1 MISNGLPSITS
12 QSNGSSEFIRH
23 GPCNNCGSSDGNAI
37 YTDHSYCFVCHSY
50 TDEQENII
58 HIHTTKNAVQIK
70 GSAERLQKRRI
81 SQSTCERFKVYR
93 DGDKL
98 RFFMNKGDCERM
110 GILFSFTTMKNH
122 KNIQSLQ
129 DKTLPIKINGH
140 SIDDAAKVVLVQN
153 LFRDMNIVMMQ
164 APGLKSV
171 KDMISAM
178 MAWYEDKNFF
188 GIELVS
194 EPGFDPQDY
203 FDITDNNWKLD
214 HLPEKIIQAQR
225 LCFGPDELKT
235 S

>member
-1 MISNGLPSITS
+1 MRQLLLIVSVHLFLFLVLFAYHAQAEEDLWYVEEFDTFVVTAKNGEVT
-12 QSNGSSEFIRH
+12 H
-23 GPCNNCGSSDGNAI
+23 
-37 YTDHSYCFVCHSY
+37 
-50 TDEQENII
+50 
-58 HIHTTKNAVQIK
+58 
-70 GSAERLQKRRI
+70 
-81 SQSTCERFKVYR
+81 
-93 DGDKL
+93 GDKL

-178 MAWYEDKNFF
+178 MAWYEDKKFF

-194 EPGFDPQDY
+194 KPGFDPKDY
-203 FDITDNNWKLD
+203 FDIIDNNWKLD
-214 HLPEKIIQAQR
+214 DLPEKITEAQG
-225 LCFGPDELKT
+225 LCLEPDQKSIT
-235 S
+235 

>member
-1 MISNGLPSITS
+1 MRQVLLILSVHLFLFLVLFAYHVQADEDQWYVEEFDTFVVTAKNGEVT
-12 QSNGSSEFIRH
+12 H
-23 GPCNNCGSSDGNAI
+23 
-37 YTDHSYCFVCHSY
+37 
-50 TDEQENII
+50 
-58 HIHTTKNAVQIK
+58 
-70 GSAERLQKRRI
+70 
-81 SQSTCERFKVYR
+81 
-93 DGDKL
+93 GDKL
-98 RFFMNKGDCERM
+98 RFFMNKGDCSRM

-140 SIDDAAKVVLVQN
+140 QVDDAAKVILVQN

-171 KDMISAM
+171 KDMINAM

-225 LCFGPDELKT
+225 LCLGPDEIKQ

>member
-1 MISNGLPSITS
+1 MRQLLLIVSVHLFLFLVLFAYHAQADEDQWYVEEFDTFVVTAKNGEVT
-12 QSNGSSEFIRH
+12 
-23 GPCNNCGSSDGNAI
+23 
-37 YTDHSYCFVCHSY
+37 Y
-50 TDEQENII
+50 
-58 HIHTTKNAVQIK
+58 
-70 GSAERLQKRRI
+70 
-81 SQSTCERFKVYR
+81 
-93 DGDKL
+93 GDKL

-194 EPGFDPQDY
+194 KPGFDPSDY
-203 FDITDNNWKLD
+203 FDIIDNNWKLD
-214 HLPEKIIQAQR
+214 DLPKKITEAQG
-225 LCFGPDELKT
+225 LCLEPDEKSIT
-235 S
+235 

>member
-1 MISNGLPSITS
+1 MRQILLILSVHLFLFLVLFAYHAQAEEDLWYVEEFDTFVVTAKNGEVT
-12 QSNGSSEFIRH
+12 H
-23 GPCNNCGSSDGNAI
+23 
-37 YTDHSYCFVCHSY
+37 
-50 TDEQENII
+50 
-58 HIHTTKNAVQIK
+58 
-70 GSAERLQKRRI
+70 
-81 SQSTCERFKVYR
+81 
-93 DGDKL
+93 GDKL
-98 RFFMNKGDCERM
+98 RFFMNKGDCSRM

-140 SIDDAAKVVLVQN
+140 QVDDAAKVILVQN

-194 EPGFDPQDY
+194 KPGFDPSDY
-203 FDITDNNWKLD
+203 FDIIDNNWKLD
-214 HLPEKIIQAQR
+214 DLPEKITEAQG
-225 LCFGPDELKT
+225 LCLEPDEKSLT
-235 S
+235 

>member
-1 MISNGLPSITS
+1 MRQILLILSVHLFLFLVLFAYHAQAEEDLWYVEEFDTFVVTAKNGEVT
-12 QSNGSSEFIRH
+12 H
-23 GPCNNCGSSDGNAI
+23 
-37 YTDHSYCFVCHSY
+37 
-50 TDEQENII
+50 
-58 HIHTTKNAVQIK
+58 
-70 GSAERLQKRRI
+70 
-81 SQSTCERFKVYR
+81 
-93 DGDKL
+93 GDKL
-98 RFFMNKGDCERM
+98 RFFMNKGDCSRM

-140 SIDDAAKVVLVQN
+140 QVDDAAKVILVQN

-164 APGLKSV
+164 APGLKNV
-171 KDMISAM
+171 KDMINAM

>member
-1 MISNGLPSITS
+1 MRQLLLIVSVHLFLFLVLFAYHVQANEDQWYVEEFDTFVVTAKNGEVT
-12 QSNGSSEFIRH
+12 H
-23 GPCNNCGSSDGNAI
+23 
-37 YTDHSYCFVCHSY
+37 
-50 TDEQENII
+50 
-58 HIHTTKNAVQIK
+58 
-70 GSAERLQKRRI
+70 
-81 SQSTCERFKVYR
+81 
-93 DGDKL
+93 GDKL
-98 RFFMNKGDCERM
+98 RFFMNKGDCSRM

-140 SIDDAAKVVLVQN
+140 QVDDAAKVILVQN

-171 KDMISAM
+171 KDMINAM

>member
-1 MISNGLPSITS
+1 MRQLLLIVSVHLFLFLVLFAYHAQADEDQWYVEEFDTFVVTAKNGEVT
-12 QSNGSSEFIRH
+12 H
-23 GPCNNCGSSDGNAI
+23 
-37 YTDHSYCFVCHSY
+37 
-50 TDEQENII
+50 
-58 HIHTTKNAVQIK
+58 
-70 GSAERLQKRRI
+70 
-81 SQSTCERFKVYR
+81 
-93 DGDKL
+93 GDKL

-171 KDMISAM
+171 KDMIGSM
-178 MAWYEDKNFF
+178 MTWYKHENFF

-194 EPGFDPQDY
+194 KPGFDPQDY

-214 HLPEKIIQAQR
+214 NLPEKITEAQG
-225 LCFGPDELKT
+225 LCLEPDEKSIT
-235 S
+235 

>member
-1 MISNGLPSITS
+1 MRQILLILSVHLFLFLVLFAYHAQAEEDLWYVEEFDTFVVTAKNGEVT
-12 QSNGSSEFIRH
+12 H
-23 GPCNNCGSSDGNAI
+23 
-37 YTDHSYCFVCHSY
+37 
-50 TDEQENII
+50 
-58 HIHTTKNAVQIK
+58 
-70 GSAERLQKRRI
+70 
-81 SQSTCERFKVYR
+81 
-93 DGDKL
+93 GDKL
-98 RFFMNKGDCERM
+98 RFFMNKGDCSRM